1 MCYNYDGW
9 SGRYGLPLHLV
20 RVPVRARRVRI
31 GVADQLRK
39 ISGHRGATVVNT
51 EQTDIGGMA
60 MWFLEVGGS

>member
-31 GVADQLRK
+31 GCGK
-39 ISGHRGATVVNT
+39 IWAPARRNACAIASCVRARARRVR
-51 EQTDIGGMA
+51 I
-60 MWFLEVGGS
+60 EVQKKF